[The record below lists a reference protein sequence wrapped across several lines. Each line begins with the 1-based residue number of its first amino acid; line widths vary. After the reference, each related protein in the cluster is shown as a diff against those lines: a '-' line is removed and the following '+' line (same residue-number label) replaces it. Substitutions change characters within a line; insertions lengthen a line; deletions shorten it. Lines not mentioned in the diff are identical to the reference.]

1 MRARGTLPT
10 EGPDPDP
17 HPRRAT
23 PGAAPGQKRA
33 AGSLTRAVQAAREPS
48 HGARRGR
55 PGGGRAARAQR
66 SLRRRLPSGRGG
78 EPARRVPSWAERASG
93 PARERARGRARSHRA
108 GGRAAESA
116 ALRAATQTAGSGAH
130 ALICMS
136 FASRSG
142 NGPAVCPAS
151 PTRAPAGSPARRIRS
166 RTERRTRVHLPFP
179 RAVPTP
185 RAPRC
190 WRSGCFPDFFFFFF
204 LHFPLEDHLIQDKGG
219 PRTGKTL

>member
-23 PGAAPGQKRA
+23 PGAAPGQKRG
-33 AGSLTRAVQAAREPS
+33 AGSLTRAVQAAREPR

-66 SLRRRLPSGRGG
+66 SLRRRLPSGRRG
-78 EPARRVPSWAERASG
+78 EPARRVPGGAGRAS
-93 PARERARGRARSHRA
+93 GRARSHRA

-142 NGPAVCPAS
+142 NGPAVCPAT
-151 PTRAPAGSPARRIRS
+151 PTRAPAGNPARRIRS
-166 RTERRTRVHLPFP
+166 GTERSTLVHLPFP

-204 LHFPLEDHLIQDKGG
+204 FCTFPWKTTRYRTKEDHALEK
-219 PRTGKTL
+219 LCSL